1 MAIGSILKTAAS
13 SLKSMPITGAAIGGA
28 LAGEVGGPIAQVF
41 QDPLKEEIRTIR
53 DERAAMTAEAYRME
67 RLRRTMA
74 INTARLAALN
84 PHLYNEIL
92 AGRKLAPGSVVFGG
106 EPRTDLMEMLT
117 SRMAQGQYQE
127 PPSVEDALS
136 L

>member
-1 MAIGSILKTAAS
+1 MAIGSILKTAAH
-13 SLKSMPITGAAIGGA
+13 SLKSMPLTGVAVSGA

-41 QDPLKEEIRTIR
+41 QDPLREEIRLIG
-53 DERAAMTAEAYRME
+53 EEKQAVVAEAYRME

-84 PHLYNEIL
+84 PHLYNEVL

-106 EPRTDLMEMLT
+106 EPRTDLMQMLT

-127 PPSVEDALS
+127 PPSVEETLT